1 MDANLRTHPIIM
13 IAGVAVILTCLL
25 AIGVMT
31 GIVPSPLTK
40 HTAQTQEL
48 SMAPG
53 TTPQT
58 ESSLNRYAPSGPTVT
73 PKTHLSERPPT
84 VSRSAS
90 AGSSAERAPVSSTS
104 TLPATGTTESPAPTS
119 TVSAAAPAPAPCR
132 NCGTVSAVRAVKKQG
147 EASMIGPAAGA
158 LIGGVVGHQIGSGR
172 GNTIATVIGAG
183 GGAAAGTEIERR
195 AKSTTHYEVAVRM
208 NDGTV
213 RHFNYASAP
222 GVHSG
227 DRVRVVD
234 GRLVHD

>member
-13 IAGVAVILTCLL
+13 IAAVALILTCLL

-40 HTAQTQEL
+40 HTAQTRDL

-53 TTPQT
+53 TSPQT
-58 ESSLNRYAPSGPTVT
+58 ESSLNRYAPSGPVVAPQTRLAD
-73 PKTHLSERPPT
+73 PAPT
-84 VSRSAS
+84 ASKSAS
-90 AGSSAERAPVSSTS
+90 AGSSTARAPVTSSGP
-104 TLPATGTTESPAPTS
+104 LPATGTTESRAPTN
-119 TVSAAAPAPAPCR
+119 TVSAAPAPAPCR
-132 NCGTVSAVRAVKKQG
+132 SCGTVSAVRAVKQQG

-195 AKSTTHYEVAVRM
+195 AKSTTHYDVAVRM

-213 RHFNYASAP
+213 RHFNYAAAP

>member
-40 HTAQTQEL
+40 HTVQTQGL

-53 TTPQT
+53 TSPQT
-58 ESSLNRYAPSGPTVT
+58 ESSLNRYAPSGPVVA
-73 PKTHLSERPPT
+73 PKTRLSDPPPPA
-84 VSRSAS
+84 SRSAS
-90 AGSSAERAPVSSTS
+90 AGSSAARAPVTSSG
-104 TLPATGTTESPAPTS
+104 TLPATGTTESPAPTN
-119 TVSAAAPAPAPCR
+119 TVSAAPAPAPCR

-147 EASMIGPAAGA
+147 EAGMIGPAAGA
-158 LIGGVVGHQIGSGR
+158 LIGGVVGNQIGSGR

-195 AKSTTHYEVAVRM
+195 AKSTTHYDVAVRM
-208 NDGTV
+208 NDGSV

-234 GRLVHD
+234 GRLVRD